1 MKSALPL
8 TLVALAL
15 FGCGGGSG
23 GATASGSS
31 GAKSAADSKAGT
43 QHAAAGDTAGLAP
56 DDAKASGVNEM
67 LQVLDDLPTQDELD
81 AQAAA
86 RITEATADSEY
97 EKLKAEIE
105 SDLEKP
111 PEGG

>member
-23 GATASGSS
+23 ATASGSS
-31 GAKSAADSKAGT
+31 GAKSAADSKAGAK
-43 QHAAAGDTAGLAP
+43 HAAAGDTAGLAP
-56 DDAKASGVNEM
+56 DDSKATGVNEL

-86 RITEATADSEY
+86 RITDATADSEY

-105 SDLEKP
+105 AEMEKP

>member
-1 MKSALPL
+1 VRSALPL

-23 GATASGSS
+23 ATASTS
-31 GAKSAADSKAGT
+31 GAKSAADSKAGAK
-43 QHAAAGDTAGLAP
+43 HAAAGDTAGLAP
-56 DDAKASGVNEM
+56 DDSKATGVNEL

-86 RITEATADSEY
+86 RITEATAESEY

-105 SDLEKP
+105 AEMEKP